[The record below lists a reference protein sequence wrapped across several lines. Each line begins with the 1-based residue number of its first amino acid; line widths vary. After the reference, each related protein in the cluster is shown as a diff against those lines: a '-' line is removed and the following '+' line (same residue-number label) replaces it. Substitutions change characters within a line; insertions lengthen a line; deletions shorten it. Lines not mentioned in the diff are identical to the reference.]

1 MILNREFILKR
12 KKEAEKTMERQVT
25 DRRTEAFAAFLRNG
39 EKSINTVE
47 KYVRDVRQFLDFIRD
62 KGEMNRET
70 VIQYKESL
78 LEKYKKS
85 SVNSM
90 LIAVNCYLKFIG
102 KENLCVRTCRIQR
115 QIFRAEER
123 EMSRKEYER
132 LVREAQRQGNSRLC
146 HIIQTMGATGI
157 RVSELPFIT
166 AEALKER
173 KVCIQ
178 CKGKERI
185 ILLPQSLVMLLRD
198 YCRKQEIRKGSI
210 FITKS
215 GRPIDRRNIWAE
227 MKRLCETAKVE
238 ASKVFPHNLRHLFA
252 RCYYEREKNLAR
264 LADYLGHSSVETT
277 RRYTMTAAAEECRRQ
292 LELGLLPFERKKEL
306 RVSAT

>member
-1 MILNREFILKR
+1 
-12 KKEAEKTMERQVT
+12 MERQVT

-90 LIAVNCYLKFIG
+90 LIAINCYLKFIG

-166 AEALKER
+166 A
-173 KVCIQ
+173 
-178 CKGKERI
+178 
-185 ILLPQSLVMLLRD
+185 
-198 YCRKQEIRKGSI
+198 
-210 FITKS
+210 
-215 GRPIDRRNIWAE
+215 
-227 MKRLCETAKVE
+227 
-238 ASKVFPHNLRHLFA
+238 H
-252 RCYYEREKNLAR
+252 
-264 LADYLGHSSVETT
+264 
-277 RRYTMTAAAEECRRQ
+277 
-292 LELGLLPFERKKEL
+292 
-306 RVSAT
+306 